1 MPAPPTIALSIL
13 DQSPIRTG
21 GTGVE
26 TLHETLQLARRADE
40 LGYTRY
46 WLAEHHATASLAG
59 PAPEILVTRIAGET
73 ETIRVGTGGVM
84 LSHYSPLKVAETFR
98 VLEALY
104 PGRIDLGIGR
114 APGSDQITA
123 AALAYGSAIGV
134 EYFPARVADMMAF
147 LSGAPPPTEAF
158 SAIDVS
164 PKTST
169 LPDLWLLGSSD
180 QSALLAAQF
189 GLNFAFAQFIT
200 PEGGERIIRGFRQ
213 HFRPSD
219 LVRTPETILAVFV
232 ICAETE
238 AEAARLAKSRD
249 LSLVQRTRGGFMPF
263 PSPEEAEAEESGY
276 TDREIRFIAANRS
289 RSLYGDPDQC
299 RDILTGMAETYGANE
314 IMVLTITHDP
324 GARRRSYELLADAF
338 GLSPAGRSEKH
349 AAPAGK

>member
-1 MPAPPTIALSIL
+1 M
-13 DQSPIRTG
+13 
-21 GTGVE
+21 E
-26 TLHETLQLARRADE
+26 TLHETLALARRADE

-73 ETIRVGTGGVM
+73 ENIRVGTGGVM

-147 LSGAPPPTEAF
+147 LSDAPPPTEAF

-213 HFRPSD
+213 HFQPSD
-219 LVRTPETILAVFV
+219 LVRTPKTILAVFV

-238 AEAARLAKSRD
+238 AEAARLATSRD

-263 PSPEEAEAEESGY
+263 PSPEEAEEFGY

-289 RSLYGDPDQC
+289 RSLYGDPDRC
-299 RDILTGMAETYGANE
+299 RDILTGMAETYGTNE

-324 GARRRSYELLADAF
+324 EARRRSYELLADAF
-338 GLSPAGRSEKH
+338 NLSPARRSGKH
-349 AAPAGK
+349 AVPVGE

>member
-1 MPAPPTIALSIL
+1 M
-13 DQSPIRTG
+13 
-21 GTGVE
+21 E
-26 TLHETLQLARRADE
+26 TLHETLELAQRADE

-73 ETIRVGTGGVM
+73 ENIRVGTGGIM

-147 LSGAPPPTEAF
+147 LSDAPPPTQAF

-169 LPDLWLLGSSD
+169 LPVPWLLGSSD

-200 PEGGERIIRGFRQ
+200 PEGGEPIIRGFEQ
-213 HFRPSD
+213 HFRPSE
-219 LVRTPETILAVFV
+219 LVRTPRTILAVFV

-249 LSLVQRTRGGFMPF
+249 LSLVQRTRGGFRPF
-263 PSPEEAEAEESGY
+263 PSPGEAEEFDY
-276 TDREIRFIAANRS
+276 TDREIRFIAASRS

-299 RDILTGMAETYGANE
+299 RDILTGMAETYGTNE

-324 GARRRSYELLADAF
+324 GARCRSYELLADAF
-338 GLSPAGRSEKH
+338 GLSSARRSEKH
-349 AAPAGK
+349 AVPAGK

>member
-1 MPAPPTIALSIL
+1 M
-13 DQSPIRTG
+13 
-21 GTGVE
+21 E
-26 TLHETLQLARRADE
+26 TLHETLELAQRADE

-73 ETIRVGTGGVM
+73 ENIRVGTGGIM

-147 LSGAPPPTEAF
+147 LSDAPPPTQAF

-169 LPDLWLLGSSD
+169 LPVPWLLGSSD

-200 PEGGERIIRGFRQ
+200 PEGGEAIIRGFEQ
-213 HFRPSD
+213 HFRPSE
-219 LVRTPETILAVFV
+219 LVRTPRTILAVFV

-263 PSPEEAEAEESGY
+263 PSPGEAEEFDY
-276 TDREIRFIAANRS
+276 TDREIRFIAASRS

-299 RDILTGMAETYGANE
+299 RDILTGMAETYGTNE

-324 GARRRSYELLADAF
+324 GARCRSYELLADAF
-338 GLSPAGRSEKH
+338 GLSSARRSEKH
-349 AAPAGK
+349 AVPAGK

>member
-1 MPAPPTIALSIL
+1 M
-13 DQSPIRTG
+13 
-21 GTGVE
+21 E
-26 TLHETLQLARRADE
+26 TLHETLELAQRADE

-73 ETIRVGTGGVM
+73 ENIRVGTGGVM

-147 LSGAPPPTEAF
+147 LSDAPPPTQAF

-169 LPDLWLLGSSD
+169 LPDPWLLGSSD

-200 PEGGERIIRGFRQ
+200 PEGGEPIIRGFEQ
-213 HFRPSD
+213 HFRPSE
-219 LVRTPETILAVFV
+219 LVRTPRTILAVFV

-263 PSPEEAEAEESGY
+263 PSPGEADEFDY

-299 RDILTGMAETYGANE
+299 RNILTGMAETYGTNE

-324 GARRRSYELLADAF
+324 EARCRSYELLADAF
-338 GLSPAGRSEKH
+338 DLSSARRSEKH
-349 AAPAGK
+349 AVPAGK

>member
-1 MPAPPTIALSIL
+1 MSAAPTIALGIL
-13 DQSPIRTG
+13 DQSPVRTG

-26 TLHETLQLARRADE
+26 TLHETLALARRADE

-73 ETIRVGTGGVM
+73 ETIRVGTGGIM

-123 AALAYGSAIGV
+123 AALGYGSAIGA

-147 LSGAPPPTEAF
+147 LSGAAPPTEAF

-213 HFRPSD
+213 HFRPSE
-219 LVRTPETILAVFV
+219 LVRTPKTILALFV

-249 LSLVQRTRGGFMPF
+249 LSLVQRIRGGFMPF
-263 PSPEEAEAEESGY
+263 PSPEEAEEFAY
-276 TDREIRFIAANRS
+276 TDREIRFVAANRS
-289 RSLYGDPDQC
+289 RSLYGNPDQC
-299 RDILTGMAETYGANE
+299 REILTGMAETYGTNE

-338 GLSPAGRSEKH
+338 GLSPARRSGKH
-349 AAPAGK
+349 AVPMGE

>member
-1 MPAPPTIALSIL
+1 M
-13 DQSPIRTG
+13 
-21 GTGVE
+21 E
-26 TLHETLQLARRADE
+26 TLHETLELAGQADE

-73 ETIRVGTGGVM
+73 ENIRVGTGGVM

-114 APGSDQITA
+114 APGSDQVTA

-147 LSGAPPPTEAF
+147 LTDTPPPTEAF

-189 GLNFAFAQFIT
+189 GLNFAFAQFIA
-200 PEGGERIIRGFRQ
+200 PEGGEPIIRGFRQ
-213 HFRPSD
+213 HFRPSE
-219 LVRTPETILAVFV
+219 LVRAPKTILAVFV

-238 AEAARLAKSRD
+238 AEAARLATSRD

-263 PSPEEAEAEESGY
+263 PSPEEADEFAY
-276 TDREIRFIAANRS
+276 TDREIRFIEANRS

-299 RDILTGMAETYGANE
+299 RDILTGMAETYGTNE

-324 GARRRSYELLADAF
+324 EARRRSYELLAEAF
-338 GLSPAGRSEKH
+338 GLSPARRRETH
-349 AAPAGK
+349 AAPAGE

>member
-1 MPAPPTIALSIL
+1 M
-13 DQSPIRTG
+13 
-21 GTGVE
+21 E
-26 TLHETLQLARRADE
+26 TLHETLALAGRADE

-73 ETIRVGTGGVM
+73 ENIRVGTGGVM

-147 LSGAPPPTEAF
+147 LTDAPPPTEAF

-200 PEGGERIIRGFRQ
+200 PEGGEPIIRGFRQ
-213 HFRPSD
+213 HFRPSE
-219 LVRTPETILAVFV
+219 LVRAPKTILAVFV

-238 AEAARLAKSRD
+238 AEAARLATSRD

-263 PSPEEAEAEESGY
+263 PSPKEADEFAY

-289 RSLYGDPDQC
+289 RSLYGNPDQC
-299 RDILTGMAETYGANE
+299 RDILTGMAETYGTNE

-324 GARRRSYELLADAF
+324 EARCRSYELLAEAF
-338 GLSPAGRSEKH
+338 DLSPARRREKH
-349 AAPAGK
+349 AAPAGE

>member
-1 MPAPPTIALSIL
+1 MSASPTIALGIL

-73 ETIRVGTGGVM
+73 ENIRVGTGGVM

-123 AALAYGSAIGV
+123 AALAYGSAIGI

-147 LSGAPPPTEAF
+147 LCDAPPPTEAF
-158 SAIDVS
+158 SAIEVS

-213 HFRPSD
+213 QFRPSE
-219 LVRTPETILAVFV
+219 LVRTPGTILAVFV

-238 AEAARLAKSRD
+238 AEAARLATSRD

-263 PSPEEAEAEESGY
+263 PSPEEAEECDY

-289 RSLYGDPDQC
+289 RSLYGDPGQC
-299 RDILTGMAETYGANE
+299 RDILTGMAETYGTNE

-324 GARRRSYELLADAF
+324 EARRRSYELLADAF
-338 GLSPAGRSEKH
+338 ELSPARRSGKH
-349 AAPAGK
+349 ALPAGE